1 VIIRSLALVVDGRDD
16 IVVDLTAPGA
26 VDRLKTMPF
35 TIKEG
40 ASFTMKVRF
49 TVQHQVLSGLK
60 YLQVVKRK
68 GLGITLAKD
77 EEMIVRAR
85 KKKNNNKT
93 TGCFPRLGKA
103 ALLLQPLTV
112 SAFPGLL
119 STQHDVEPCV

>member
-1 VIIRSLALVVDGRDD
+1 MIIRSLALVVDGRDD

-26 VDRLKTMPF
+26 VDQLKSMPF

-85 KKKNNNKT
+85 KRKKKKRNHRL
-93 TGCFPRLGKA
+93 FPTAG
-103 ALLLQPLTV
+103 Q
-112 SAFPGLL
+112 SCSYCL
-119 STQHDVEPCV
+119 SR